1 MAYAQSRHI
10 GPADLVGRQR
20 PHAAHRVA
28 ARAGMMTA
36 RPCNTTRLQA
46 NDGACSCNRAQAA
59 VRHRARRRGRIAV
72 G

>member
-28 ARAGMMTA
+28 ARAGMAA
-36 RPCNTTRLQA
+36 RPYNTTRLNA
-46 NDGACSCNRAQAA
+46 NDGADS
-59 VRHRARRRGRIAV
+59 
-72 G
+72 